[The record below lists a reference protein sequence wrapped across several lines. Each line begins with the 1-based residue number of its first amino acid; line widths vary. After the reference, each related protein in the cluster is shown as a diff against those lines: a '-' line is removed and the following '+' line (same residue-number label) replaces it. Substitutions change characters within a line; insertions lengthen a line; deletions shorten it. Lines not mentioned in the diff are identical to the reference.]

1 MSTSNE
7 DIFIGGRLLCIQ
19 IKMIMY
25 GLLIDADAISGGL
38 HWWVDQQAGRLAA
51 VEMKTKVQQSL
62 VELGLGLSLVI

>member
-51 VEMKTKVQQSL
+51 VEMKT
-62 VELGLGLSLVI
+62 